1 MPPASTFLQEILPQ
15 YQRKT
20 IVVIG
25 HKATKYGIE
34 FWTSDST
41 PLASVISRQWEWRE
55 VPIWRY
61 AVHAG
66 TLERVL

>member
-1 MPPASTFLQEILPQ
+1 MERVGSFLQEILPR
-15 YQRKT
+15 YQGKT
-20 IVVIG
+20 IVMIG
-25 HKATKYGIE
+25 HKATKYGIK

-41 PLASVISRQWEWRE
+41 PLESVISRQWEWRE

-61 AVHAG
+61 EVHAG